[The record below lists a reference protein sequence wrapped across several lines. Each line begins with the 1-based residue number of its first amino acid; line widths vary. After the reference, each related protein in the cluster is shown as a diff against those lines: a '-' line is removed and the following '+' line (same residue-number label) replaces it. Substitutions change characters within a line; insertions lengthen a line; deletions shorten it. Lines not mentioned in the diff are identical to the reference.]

1 MFSNNRKA
9 EIDIRR
15 NKKKKLIEKDA
26 KQRDENQKKRMKI
39 KKRDENPEQKV
50 DNVRSYKKWSKNQTH
65 YEQKKRKKLCL

>member
-26 KQRDENQKKRMKI
+26 KQRDENQKKK
-39 KKRDENPEQKV
+39 DENP
-50 DNVRSYKKWSKNQTH
+50 KKG
-65 YEQKKRKKLCL
+65 